1 MIKTS
6 ELMLGDLVLLAD
18 GQIAKVVSLYKN
30 HKGSGGEIIVDSDL
44 KIFNS
49 LVRDEDIKPILLVED
64 ILLKNGFRITGSFI
78 ELVEY
83 AWNDVNDE
91 ICIFYNR
98 ENNNPYFYVEIANVE
113 VKIKY
118 FHELQHLL
126 RMCGF
131 NKLANNLKI

>member
-18 GQIAKVVSLYKN
+18 RQIAKVVSLYKN
-30 HKGSGGEIIVDSDL
+30 HKGSGGEIIVESDL

-49 LVRDEDIKPILLVED
+49 LVRDEDINPIPLTEE

-98 ENNNPYFYVEIANVE
+98 ESNDPYFYVEIANVE
-113 VKIKY
+113 VKIRY
-118 FHELQHLL
+118 LHELQHLL

-131 NKLANNLKI
+131 NKLADNLKI